1 MRELTFT
8 VPPEFDG
15 RTVKF
20 CLYRGLHFTEG
31 QLKSLRWQPGA
42 VTKQGAPVRMTD
54 PVAAGDILTV
64 TLKEKKTGEFT
75 PAALPLSILYED
87 EDLLIV
93 DKPAGLAVH
102 GRSEKGDPTLGSALA
117 YHYGKDWVFRPV
129 NRLDKDTSGA
139 MVIAKSGYIH
149 DRLRNQLHV
158 DGFTREYRAIAG
170 GIVTPIRGVIDR
182 PIGRS
187 GDGWKRTV
195 CPEGQPALTVYETL
209 AANAQATLLRVCPE
223 TGRTHQIRV
232 HFASLGHP
240 LLGDWLYGGDCTRL
254 QRQALHSSRVR
265 LIQPVTGAEIDVTAP
280 MPADLSA
287 LLQELF

>member
-8 VPPEFDG
+8 VPPEYDG

-20 CLYRGLHFTEG
+20 CLYRGLHFTQG

-54 PVAAGDILTV
+54 PVTAGEILTV
-64 TLKEKKTGEFT
+64 TLKEKKTGEVT
-75 PAALPLSILYED
+75 PVALPLSILYED
-87 EDLLIV
+87 ED
-93 DKPAGLAVH
+93 
-102 GRSEKGDPTLGSALA
+102 
-117 YHYGKDWVFRPV
+117 
-129 NRLDKDTSGA
+129 LDKDTSGA

-187 GDGWKRTV
+187 GDGWKRAV

-209 AANAQATLLRVCPE
+209 AANEQATLLRVCPE

-240 LLGDWLYGGDCTRL
+240 LLGDRLYGGDCTRL